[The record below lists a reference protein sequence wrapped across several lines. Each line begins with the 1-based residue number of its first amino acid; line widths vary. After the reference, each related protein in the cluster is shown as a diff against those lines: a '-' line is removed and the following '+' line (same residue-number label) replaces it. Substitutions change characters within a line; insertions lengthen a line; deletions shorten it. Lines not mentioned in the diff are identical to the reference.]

1 MPTSSLL
8 TAKNRSLPRLLIDSS
23 MDYRSCSI
31 SSLSYSTS
39 TTDSSSMQSRPSG
52 DTILVR
58 GLYDFD
64 GSGTEQL
71 SFQRGE
77 VLEVIYRDSSVRP
90 PTVQTTPSADNA
102 G

>member
-1 MPTSSLL
+1 
-8 TAKNRSLPRLLIDSS
+8 
-23 MDYRSCSI
+23 
-31 SSLSYSTS
+31 
-39 TTDSSSMQSRPSG
+39 MQSRPSS
-52 DTILVR
+52 DTIFVR

-77 VLEVIYRDSSVRP
+77 VLEVIYRDSSVRTH
-90 PTVQTTPSADNA
+90 TVRTMPSADKA